1 MVTMGIL
8 QKFFKADI
16 EKAAASQLMALMPG
30 MQRDVTA
37 NLYNQNVFGW
47 IGNNQV
53 VLDFEDKA
61 KFVDQG
67 FQKNA
72 DVYTCIDI
80 ISKKVAECAYALYEI
95 KDGVTKKDLKIYEN
109 MSMAEG
115 ASAKMRTLQLKEQM
129 FNQVESNPILDLLAK
144 PNPLQTYEEWMT
156 DLAGFYLCTGD
167 GYIFGNGK
175 DEAMTEKQ
183 IWSQLYCLPSQFVEI
198 ISGGMFEPIK
208 GYGLTSIYI
217 DEIPLPA
224 NQVAHFKSFNPD
236 FTLTGA
242 QLYGQSPI
250 KAIYRNV
257 LKENEGDNE
266 LLKQI
271 RNGGAMGFISPD
283 GNGAALTKDQMNL
296 LKEKIVDAKR
306 GESLMDR
313 IFPSSGPLKWT
324 QIGLPSTDLQL
335 IESLNIDTKKIYTA
349 FHVPIQ
355 FSGSESAS
363 TDNNMGWASKQL
375 IYNATA
381 PLSRKIRDAINKF
394 VCEPYAKAYG
404 KKYYFDFDFSSYP
417 EMQEDMQKLTEWLAN
432 SYWITPD
439 EKRIAQGYDKISTP
453 EMERVYVPA
462 NLVPIED
469 LSLDQAYN
477 NATINGK

>member
-1 MVTMGIL
+1 MGVFSKI
-8 QKFFKADI
+8 FKADI
-16 EKAAASQLMALMPG
+16 EKAATSQLEALMPG
-30 MQRDVTA
+30 LQQQITA

-53 VLDFEDKA
+53 IVDFEDKV
-61 KFVDQG
+61 KFVDEG
-67 FQKNA
+67 FKKNA

-80 ISKKVAECAYALYEI
+80 ISKKISECAYCLYEV
-95 KDGVTKKDLKIYEN
+95 KEGVTKKDLKVYEN
-109 MSMAEG
+109 MSLAEG
-115 ASAKMRTLQLKEQM
+115 PTAKMRTLQLKEQM
-129 FNQVESNPILDLLAK
+129 FNQLESNPILDLLAK
-144 PNPLQTYEEWMT
+144 PNPQQTYEEWMT
-156 DLAGFYLCTGD
+156 DLAGFFLCTGD

-175 DEAMTEKQ
+175 DEMMTEKQ
-183 IWSQLYCLPSQFVEI
+183 IWSQLYSLPSQFIEI

-208 GYGLTSIYI
+208 GYQMRSVYMTEVPI
-217 DEIPLPA
+217 PA
-224 NQVAHFKSFNPD
+224 NQVVHFKSFNPD

-257 LKENEGDNE
+257 LKENEGDAE

-271 RNGGAMGFISPD
+271 RNGGAYGFISPD
-283 GNGAALTKDQMNL
+283 GAGASLTKDQMNV
-296 LKEKIVDAKR
+296 LKEKFVEAKR
-306 GESLMDR
+306 GETLMDR

-324 QIGLPSTDLQL
+324 QIGMPSTDLQL
-335 IESLNIDTKKIYTA
+335 IESLNIDTRKIYAA

-355 FSGSESAS
+355 FSGSEAAS

-417 EMQEDMQKLTEWLAN
+417 EMQEDMAKLTTWLA
-432 SYWITPD
+432 SSFWITPD

-453 EMERVYVPA
+453 EMGNIYVPA
-462 NLVPIED
+462 NLVPIEE

-477 NATINGK
+477 NATINGQ